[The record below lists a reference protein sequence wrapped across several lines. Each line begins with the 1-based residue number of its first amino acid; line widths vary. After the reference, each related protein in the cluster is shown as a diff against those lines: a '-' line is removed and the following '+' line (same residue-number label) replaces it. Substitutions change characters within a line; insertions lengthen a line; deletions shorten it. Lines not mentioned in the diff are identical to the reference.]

1 MTLHRALVKLELL
14 DEFSRRA
21 TPETSSADLLAWLK
35 EKLAGHEIEY
45 PQNLRFLRKRFGH
58 AAPPG
63 GARPA
68 GKNPGIS
75 VRNGNVH
82 VHAR

>member
-58 AAPPG
+58 AASQG
-63 GARPA
+63 GARPGGRKA
-68 GKNPGIS
+68 GII
-75 VRNGNVH
+75 VRKGNVH
-82 VHAR
+82 IHA